1 MKAAVLLGSTLICA
15 SIAASGFFFLT
26 FLLLTRTL
34 TPAAASYRKELFF
47 DFTKADAV
55 ASAAFCPALPV
66 AKVAHQLPLLQL
78 PSSALHACHSMNS
91 FTFCL

>member
-55 ASAAFCPALPV
+55 ASAAFCPV

-91 FTFCL
+91 FTFSGL